1 MSKDQ
6 AFPDILF
13 MYNSVPEY
21 TDFYLIPAEA
31 EMSVN
36 LRKAVLGID
45 GLMVNASDVDNDS
58 KVWKHW
64 AYVLAAITE
73 NADHL
78 DSRNEFDA
86 NRFHGHLLEFKLTQE
101 ELGSGGLKLQTS
113 GDLVLVRAGCIM

>member
-1 MSKDQ
+1 MSKNEV
-6 AFPDILF
+6 FPDILF
-13 MYNSVPEY
+13 MYNAIPEE
-21 TDFYLIPAEA
+21 TTFYLIPAEA

-45 GLMVNASDVDNDS
+45 GLVVNASDADNDS

-78 DSRNEFDA
+78 DDNDEFNQ
-86 NRFHGHLLEFKLTQE
+86 NRFHGHLLEYKLPVE
-101 ELGSGGLKLQTS
+101 ELGSGGLKLDTS
-113 GDLVLVRAGCIM
+113 GDLVLVRAGIYM